1 MNIRLLLLTTFGLG
15 HMRPASGTWGST
27 PPPALALLMILILS
41 GDGLSTVER
50 WSINISLLLIALIF
64 SIVCVRFGAEA
75 EHRFGKK
82 DPGQVV
88 ADETAGQ
95 AIALLFLPWRPMIDS
110 EGWIWNV
117 ALAATAFFA
126 FRILDIIKPPRL
138 IRSSGSLVV
147 GESSPTTS
155 SRGSMRCSSRRELHV
170 CCYRCRRWD
179 KSSLR
184 GSRR

>member
-41 GDGLSTVER
+41 GDGLSSFDR
-50 WSINISLLLIALIF
+50 WAVNVSLLLVALIF

-75 EHRFGKK
+75 EQRFGKK

-95 AIALLFLPWRPMIDS
+95 AIALLFLPWRPMIDFDS
-110 EGWIWNV
+110 WKWNL
-117 ALAATAFFA
+117 ALAVTAFSA
-126 FRILDIIKPPRL
+126 FRILDIIKPPPAFQAQRFRGGWGILADDL
-138 IRSSGSLVV
+138 IAGVYALLIAQGVARVV
-147 GESSPTTS
+147 LPMSPL
-155 SRGSMRCSSRRELHV
+155 G
-170 CCYRCRRWD
+170 
-179 KSSLR
+179 
-184 GSRR
+184 

>member
-27 PPPALALLMILILS
+27 PPPALALLMILVLS
-41 GDGLSTVER
+41 GDGLSRFEH
-50 WSINISLLLIALIF
+50 WLINISLLLIALIF

-126 FRILDIIKPPRL
+126 FRILDIIKPPPANQIQRL
-138 IRSSGSLVV
+138 AGGWGILADDLIAGGYALIVAQ
-147 GESSPTTS
+147 GIGHILLPMLPL
-155 SRGSMRCSSRRELHV
+155 G
-170 CCYRCRRWD
+170 
-179 KSSLR
+179 
-184 GSRR
+184 

>member
-27 PPPALALLMILILS
+27 PPPALVLLMILILS
-41 GDGLSTVER
+41 GDGLSR
-50 WSINISLLLIALIF
+50 FDHWSINISLVLVALIF

-75 EHRFGKK
+75 EQRFGKK

-110 EGWIWNV
+110 ESWIWNL

-126 FRILDIIKPPRL
+126 FRILDIIKPPPAFQAQRFRGGWGILADDL
-138 IRSSGSLVV
+138 IAGVYALIVAQVV
-147 GESSPTTS
+147 ARVLLP
-155 SRGSMRCSSRRELHV
+155 M
-170 CCYRCRRWD
+170 
-179 KSSLR
+179 SSL
-184 GSRR
+184 G

>member
-41 GDGLSTVER
+41 GDGLSSFEH
-50 WSINISLLLIALIF
+50 WSINVSLLLIALIF

-110 EGWIWNV
+110 EGWFWNV

-126 FRILDIIKPPRL
+126 FRILDIIKPPPANQIQRL
-138 IRSSGSLVV
+138 AGGWGILADDLIAGVYALIVAQVV
-147 GESSPTTS
+147 GRMLLPMLPL
-155 SRGSMRCSSRRELHV
+155 G
-170 CCYRCRRWD
+170 
-179 KSSLR
+179 
-184 GSRR
+184 